1 MSENLIYAVGDIHG
15 RLDLLEA
22 ALLQIETHLDGRRGK
37 LIFLGDYVDR
47 GPESCGVIE
56 LLIKAREA
64 GAVCLKGNHEEM
76 MLRAFRGDQ
85 DDAVHWIFHG
95 GDATLIS
102 YGATGR
108 ADDTL
113 RRVPQAHLT
122 WLESLPTSAA
132 DDHRVYVHAGLMPN
146 VPIEQQDDEA
156 LLWIKEKFL
165 RAGKRAFKDV
175 GHIVHGHTPYWASKP
190 NAEEPELLAHRTNL
204 DTGAFLTGVLSV
216 GVFDAALPG
225 GPIKVLRITKPAEG

>member
-1 MSENLIYAVGDIHG
+1 MTENLIYAVGDIHG

-22 ALLQIETHLDGRRGK
+22 ALMRIETDMRDRRGK
-37 LIFLGDYVDR
+37 VIFLGDYVDR

-56 LLIKAREA
+56 LLIKARTA

-76 MLRAFRGDQ
+76 MLRACRGDN
-85 DDAVHWIFHG
+85 DAATRWVFHG

-102 YGATGR
+102 YGASGR
-108 ADDTL
+108 VDETM
-113 RRVPQAHLT
+113 RRVPQAHLN
-122 WLESLPTSAA
+122 WLESLPTLAA

-146 VPIEQQDDEA
+146 VPINEQEDES

-165 RAGKRAFKDV
+165 RASKRAFRDV
-175 GHIVHGHTPYWASKP
+175 DHIVHGHTPYWAAKP
-190 NAEEPELLAHRTNL
+190 NADEPELLAHRTNL

-216 GVFDAALPG
+216 GVFDAGLAG
-225 GPIKVLRITKPAEG
+225 GPIRVLRITKPAV